1 MTGEAASDIERQVR
15 WLMTLRLVT
24 VTTLL
29 ICAFAVELLLRP
41 ADTLRPLFTL
51 AAVAYGMVL
60 LYAVLYRGLRDARG
74 FALGQLVGDALVV
87 TFFVAITGGAESP
100 MSFLYLLPITIASL
114 LLYRSGGLCLAGI
127 SWTLYASLIVFG
139 LLLAVAD
146 RMARNELTLHRD
158 LNLPHALGYGLAQAL
173 ALIPGVS
180 RSGGTIS
187 GGLLLGYRREEAAR
201 YSFLLAI
208 PAVLMSGLFELR
220 EIGGDQTPAWGPTIL
235 ATVIAF
241 GVGYAA
247 IAWFLRYISTHRFTP
262 FVVYRVILGILIIG
276 AVSFG
281 LIPAI

>member
-1 MTGEAASDIERQVR
+1 MGWFEGLVLGLVQGLTEFLPISSSAHIRVVSAFLGWDDPGAAFTAVTQLGTESAVLIYFRKDIINIISTWMRSLWTPKLRTDPAARMGWYVIAGSIPIGVLGVTFKDTIETSLRD
-15 WLMTLRLVT
+15 LRLVGT
-24 VTTLL
+24 
-29 ICAFAVELLLRP
+29 
-41 ADTLRPLFTL
+41 
-51 AAVAYGMVL
+51 
-60 LYAVLYRGLRDARG
+60 
-74 FALGQLVGDALVV
+74 
-87 TFFVAITGGAESP
+87 
-100 MSFLYLLPITIASL
+100 
-114 LLYRSGGLCLAGI
+114 
-127 SWTLYASLIVFG
+127 SLIVFG

-146 RMARNELTLHRD
+146 RVARNELTLSRD
-158 LNLPHALGYGLAQAL
+158 LGLPHALGYGLAQSL

-220 EIGGDQTPAWGPTIL
+220 EIGGDQSPAWGPTIL

-247 IAWFLRYISTHRFTP
+247 IAWFLKYISTHRFTP
-262 FVVYRVILGILIIG
+262 FVVYRVIVGILIIG